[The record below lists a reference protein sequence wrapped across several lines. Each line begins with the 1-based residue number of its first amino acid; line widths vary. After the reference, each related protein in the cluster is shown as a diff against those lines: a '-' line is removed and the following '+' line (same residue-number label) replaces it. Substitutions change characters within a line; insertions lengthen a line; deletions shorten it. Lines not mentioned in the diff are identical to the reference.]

1 MEYALPLATIWL
13 ANLLASMSPGP
24 SFVLVARASVGQ
36 SRRAGVASALGMA
49 VGAVVWAAAAIF
61 GLALLLAELAWLY
74 RAIQVLGGLYLV
86 YFGVA
91 IWRGAASPLPVEGA
105 AVAHGPWRAFVVALM
120 IQLSNPK
127 VVVFFGSIFIA
138 LLPAHAP
145 AWVWIATLALVL
157 LNETVWYSIVA
168 FVFSAPP
175 ARRVY
180 GGLKIWLD
188 RAMAGFLAAIGVK
201 LLFDSRS

>member
-13 ANLLASMSPGP
+13 ANLLGAMSPGP

-36 SRRAGVASALGMA
+36 SRAAGVASALGMGI
-49 VGAVVWAAAAIF
+49 GAATWAAAAVF

-74 RAIQVLGGLYLV
+74 RAIQLLGGLYLV
-86 YFGVA
+86 YLGVM
-91 IWRGAASPLPVEGA
+91 IWRGAPSPLSVEGA
-105 AVAHGPWRAFVVALM
+105 SVAHGPWRSFVVALM

-127 VVVFFGSIFIA
+127 VVVFFGSIFVA

-145 AWVWIATLALVL
+145 AWVWMATMGLVL
-157 LNETVWYSIVA
+157 FNETAWYSIVA
-168 FVFSAPP
+168 LVFSAAP

-180 GGLKIWLD
+180 GGIKTWLD

-201 LLFDSRS
+201 LLLDSR